1 MMTCVS
7 ERSGIASSGIFRI
20 AQTDATRA
28 NATKIRTR
36 NLLWAENSMSFSM
49 TPPCRRLGD
58 WPASAVP
65 SSLAFGSGGP
75 PGVKLGRSLA
85 MLVSSTPN
93 AFQGRFE
100 AALRIDQ
107 EVAAGHDQLTLCDT
121 ALNFVKA
128 IRLDAHGHVPRLK
141 HSLPL
146 IDKHDL
152 LGPGVKHG
160 GLRNREDLA
169 RRDRNRG
176 VHVHLGLQDILR
188 VGQDG
193 PHAGRSRRRI
203 KHRVDGADRAFQ
215 CLARNGGGLNS

>member
-7 ERSGIASSGIFRI
+7 ERWGMESSGIFRI

-36 NLLWAENSMSFSM
+36 NLLWAENSMTFSM
-49 TPPCRRLGD
+49 MPPCRRVGD
-58 WPASAVP
+58 WPASAV
-65 SSLAFGSGGP
+65 P

-93 AFQGRFE
+93 ALQGGFQ
-100 AALRIDQ
+100 ATLRIDQ
-107 EVAAGHDQLTLCDT
+107 EVAAGHHQLTLCDT

-146 IDKHDL
+146 VDKHDL

-160 GLRNREDLA
+160 CLRDREDLA
-169 RRDRNRG
+169 RRDR
-176 VHVHLGLQDILR
+176 
-188 VGQDG
+188 
-193 PHAGRSRRRI
+193 
-203 KHRVDGADRAFQ
+203 
-215 CLARNGGGLNS
+215 

>member
-36 NLLWAENSMSFSM
+36 NLLWAENSMSFST
-49 TPPCRRLGD
+49 TPPYRRLGD
-58 WPASAVP
+58 WPTSAAP
-65 SSLAFGSGGP
+65 RSG
-75 PGVKLGRSLA
+75 LGASLA

-93 AFQGRFE
+93 ALQGRFE

-141 HSLPL
+141 HPLPL
-146 IDKHDL
+146 VDKHDL

-160 GLRNREDLA
+160 CLRDREDLA